1 MFLDLLILS
10 YSNWAS
16 VICSRRITECLLFF
30 LCGISFTVGIKDHY
44 GCCGF
49 VHLLLSE

>member
-16 VICSRRITECLLFF
+16 VICSRRITEYLLFF